1 MIVGDDGGG
10 RETRSRN
17 EEEKGCLFPPSKR
30 GIEGLCFWIGLWLFD
45 KVD

>member
-17 EEEKGCLFPPSKR
+17 EVEKR
-30 GIEGLCFWIGLWLFD
+30 GRETRKKRVVFSHLAKGGL
-45 KVD
+45 KVFVFG